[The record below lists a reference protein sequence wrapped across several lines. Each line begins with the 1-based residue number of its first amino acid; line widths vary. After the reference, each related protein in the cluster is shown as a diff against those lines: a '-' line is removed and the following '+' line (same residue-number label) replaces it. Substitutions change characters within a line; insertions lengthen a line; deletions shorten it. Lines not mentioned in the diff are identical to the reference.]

1 MNGTINTSFNINGII
16 QENQELKGTIN
27 SNVIRGTIY
36 NNQDRLKGTIHSG
49 LSVLG
54 TISGNSSL
62 VATIV
67 PSTITYPN
75 YDGEYIVIPK
85 VEEQI
90 LETKNKIT
98 RENIEVKEIPYSE
111 TSNEYGYTITI
122 A

>member
-1 MNGTINTSFNINGII
+1 MNGTINTTLNINAII
-16 QENQELKGTIN
+16 QDNQEIKGKLNSKVVKGTIYDQDNKLKGTI
-27 SNVIRGTIY
+27 
-36 NNQDRLKGTIHSG
+36 QSG

-54 TISGNSSL
+54 SISGNDSL

-67 PSTITYPN
+67 PSTISFPN
-75 YDGEYIVIPK
+75 YDGEYIIVPK

-98 RENIEVKEIPYSE
+98 RENIEVKEIPYLE